1 MKYSAKSLILKGLT
15 FSSPL
20 RFSKL
25 IFGLI
30 FQFSFFLSDR
40 VGCYRNFP
48 SSLLQDLRNDISWSF
63 PPFSKQMDKIVKK
76 CAHLAKTKRMR
87 FFGVE
92 NYGNCYGVQSF
103 SPGNQLKT
111 NRCNYGVGLRD
122 NFYVYE
128 ITE

>member
-25 IFGLI
+25 IFRLI
-30 FQFSFFLSDR
+30 FKFSFFLSDR

-48 SSLLQDLRNDISWSF
+48 SSLLKDFRNDINWTSLL
-63 PPFSKQMDKIVKK
+63 SKQLFEIVKK
-76 CAHLAKTKRMR
+76 CAHLAKMKGMR

-92 NYGNCYGVQSF
+92 NYRNCHGNQSF
-103 SPGNQLKT
+103 SPGNQVKSF
-111 NRCNYGVGLRD
+111 RCNFGVGIRG
-122 NFYVYE
+122 NFFVYE
-128 ITE
+128 ITD